1 MVAVFLGILMV
12 SEAMLL
18 LYVTYYHL
26 GLRDHI
32 GQLYTVVFDFLAF
45 SATLNILVVRERGRF
60 WESAPSSL
68 LAFSTAGDILAVFL
82 ISTFGVQELAPVS
95 PWTTFAVLAYS
106 SVTCLLI
113 NDFVKVLLV
122 RRLLAKPQPA

>member
-12 SEAMLL
+12 AEAMLL

-26 GLRDHI
+26 GLQDHMS
-32 GQLYTVVFDFLAF
+32 QLYTVVFDFLAF

-60 WESAPSSL
+60 WNSAPSSL
-68 LAFSTAGDILAVFL
+68 LLFSTAGDILAVFL
-82 ISTFGVQELAPVS
+82 ISSFGIRELAPVNL
-95 PWTTFAVLAYS
+95 WATFAVLAYS

-122 RRLLAKPQPA
+122 RRFSPKPQPA